1 MEHYVTLFDS
11 LFLPQG
17 LALHK
22 SLENHAGNYT
32 LWVLCMDDIAHQVLE
47 QLNKPNIRLI
57 ALSEIETPE
66 LLAVKPGRNKAEY
79 CWTLTPFTPKL
90 VFERDNSVKRVT
102 YLDADLFFLADV
114 TPIFNEFEASGKAV
128 LITDHA
134 YSPECDQSATSG
146 QFCVQFVT
154 FKRDKSEKVRSWWE
168 ARCIEW
174 CFSRQENG
182 KFGDQKYLDCWPDKF
197 ADDVHIL
204 QKQEWMLAPWNST
217 RFPYSAGKV
226 YHFHGLRILEKGKIH
241 IGFYQLPNPL
251 LECVYRPYSKTLHQV
266 IDELR
271 LQDFLI
277 KPQRETP
284 KFSVV
289 TQLRIYL
296 ANKLKIYLAN
306 KLRNLLTYKQQS
318 VINLHDEF

>member
-22 SLENHAGNYT
+22 SLENHARSYT
-32 LWVLCMDDIAHQVLE
+32 LWVLCMDDVAYQVLE
-47 QLNKPNIRLI
+47 KLNKPNIRLI
-57 ALSEIETPE
+57 RLSDIETPD
-66 LLAVKPGRNKAEY
+66 LLAIKPSRNKGEY

-90 VFERDNSVKRVT
+90 VFDRDKSVERVT

-114 TPIFNEFEASGKAV
+114 TPIFDEFEASGKAV

-146 QFCVQFVT
+146 RFCVQFMT
-154 FKRDKSEKVRSWWE
+154 FQRGSSEKVRSWWE
-168 ARCIEW
+168 SRCVEW
-174 CFSRQENG
+174 CFAIYDNG
-182 KFGDQKYLDCWPDKF
+182 KFGDQKYLDCWPDIF

-204 QKQEWMLAPWNST
+204 QRQEWMLAPWNAT

-226 YHFHGLRILEKGKIH
+226 YHFHGLRILEKAKIYF
-241 IGFYQLPNPL
+241 GGYLLPNPL
-251 LECVYRPYSKTLHQV
+251 LKYVYEPYFQTLYQV
-266 IDELR
+266 ISELQTQK
-271 LQDFLI
+271 LLV

-284 KFSVV
+284 KFSAI
-289 TQLRIYL
+289 T
-296 ANKLKIYLAN
+296 KLKIYLAN
-306 KLRNLLTYKQQS
+306 KLRNLLTYTAY
-318 VINLHDEF
+318 

>member
-22 SLENHAGNYT
+22 SLENYARSYT
-32 LWVLCMDDIAHQVLE
+32 LWVLCMDDIAYQVLE
-47 QLNKPNIRLI
+47 KLNKPNIRLI

-66 LLAVKPGRNKAEY
+66 LLAVKPGRTKAEY

-90 VFERDNSVKRVT
+90 VFERDKSVERVT
-102 YLDADLFFLADV
+102 YLDADMFFLADV
-114 TPIFNEFEASGKAV
+114 SPIFDEFEASGKAV
-128 LITDHA
+128 LITEHA
-134 YSPECDQSATSG
+134 YSPEYDQSATSG
-146 QFCVQFVT
+146 RFCVQFMT
-154 FKRDKSEKVRSWWE
+154 FERDKSEKVRSWWE
-168 ARCIEW
+168 ARCVEW

-204 QKQEWMLAPWNST
+204 QKQEWMLGPWNAT
-217 RFPYSAGKV
+217 RFAYSAGKV
-226 YHFHGLRILEKGKIH
+226 YHFHGLRILEKGKIY
-241 IGFYQLPNPL
+241 IGDYPLPNPL
-251 LECVYRPYSKTLHQV
+251 LKYVYRPYSKTLHQV

-271 LQDFLI
+271 SQDFLI
-277 KPQRETP
+277 KPQREIP
-284 KFSVV
+284 EFSVI
-289 TQLRIYL
+289 TQ
-296 ANKLKIYLAN
+296 LKIYLAN
-306 KLRNLLTYKQQS
+306 KLRNLLTYKYL